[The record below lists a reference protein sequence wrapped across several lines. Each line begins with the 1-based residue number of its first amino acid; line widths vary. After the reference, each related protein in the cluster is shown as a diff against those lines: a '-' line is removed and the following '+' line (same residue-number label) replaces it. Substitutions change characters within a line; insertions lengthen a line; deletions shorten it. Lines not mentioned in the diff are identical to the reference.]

1 MSMTPDESW
10 AAVDAKSSTP
20 GESWIAFDAK
30 SMTPAEKW
38 VAFDEKS
45 ITRSGT
51 ESWPRYMPSY
61 AKPYFKG

>member
-1 MSMTPDESW
+1 MTPDESW

-20 GESWIAFDAK
+20 GESWAAFDAK

-45 ITRSGT
+45 TTRSGT
-51 ESWPRYMPSY
+51 ESWPRYMLSY
-61 AKPYFKG
+61 AEFLLNR